1 MIFIFNILIY
11 IDYLLTN
18 KRLLIN
24 YLNIFCISDIPR
36 IPSIPVPVP
45 VPDSEI
51 SCFPNYLGNVKKGFI
66 SVRHA
71 KIPLSVYLLSCHSI
85 GFHFRDSLLAVTG

>member
-45 VPDSEI
+45 VPDS
-51 SCFPNYLGNVKKGFI
+51 
-66 SVRHA
+66 
-71 KIPLSVYLLSCHSI
+71 
-85 GFHFRDSLLAVTG
+85 